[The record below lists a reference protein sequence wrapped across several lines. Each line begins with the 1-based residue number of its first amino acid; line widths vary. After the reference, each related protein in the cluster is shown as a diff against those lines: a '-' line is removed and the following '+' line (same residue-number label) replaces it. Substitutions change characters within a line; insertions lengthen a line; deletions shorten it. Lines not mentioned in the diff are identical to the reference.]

1 MKKTTYFIL
10 SGLISMVSAPATA
23 DINIKPYIGFG
34 LSYDHAM
41 LYDELGK
48 EVTYLTGY
56 DIETSDLINTN
67 HFGVNLNF
75 GVQFNK
81 YFATEVF
88 YQHTFNSKA
97 TIEFL
102 DGEFV
107 TKVSSNNFGAD
118 LMGMLPI
125 TDTNFSL
132 IGSVGLGSYNF
143 SVKET
148 IAEYGG
154 FESNYSESES
164 NMGFRIGIGGQ
175 YAFSDN
181 WAARFMIRY
190 VGMNSDKKEDVV
202 DGLVD
207 ISLGIKY
214 SF

>member
-1 MKKTTYFIL
+1 MKKTIFFIL
-10 SGLISMVSAPATA
+10 GGLISMVSAPATA
-23 DINIKPYIGFG
+23 DINIKPYIVFG
-34 LSYDHAM
+34 LSYDHAI

-97 TIEFL
+97 TIEFI
-102 DGEFV
+102 DGELV
-107 TKVSSNNFGAD
+107 SKVSSNNFGAD

-132 IGSVGLGSYNF
+132 IGSIGLGSYKF

-181 WAARFMIRY
+181 WAARFIIRY

>member
-1 MKKTTYFIL
+1 
-10 SGLISMVSAPATA
+10 MVSAPATA

-97 TIEFL
+97 TIEFI

-107 TKVSSNNFGAD
+107 SKVSSNNFGAD
-118 LMGMLPI
+118 LMGILPI

-132 IGSVGLGSYNF
+132 IGSVGLGSYKF

-181 WAARFMIRY
+181 WAARFIIRY